1 MKKLTWLADSRTNV
15 MSFPPDVRDGIGY
28 ALYWA
33 QLGEMSTTSNPL
45 HGFGGGVMETVANA
59 SSTPRTAIELVR
71 QRLKQLRVEVKSAE
85 TKKS

>member
-1 MKKLTWLADSRTNV
+1 MWLADSRTTV
-15 MSFPPDVRDGIGY
+15 RSFPPDVRDGIGY

-59 SSTPRTAIELVR
+59 SSTPKTEIELVR
-71 QRLKQLRVEVKSAE
+71 QRLKRLRREVKNAE
-85 TKKS
+85 AKKS